1 MAINGMNQQISQLE
15 NILIE
20 IYKKI
25 WYNNIMNRDKEKEF
39 LCNYN
44 RIMREKRTGMEWKKA
59 VSDTSSQHKMFIW
72 RGFAMLEYIRH
83 MIEEG
88 KLGNEIIDVIYNY
101 EDWLLDEVDD

>member
-1 MAINGMNQQISQLE
+1 M
-15 NILIE
+15 IE

-25 WYNNIMNRDKEKEF
+25 WYNNIMNEKEKNF
-39 LCNYN
+39 LINYN
-44 RIMREKRTGMEWKKA
+44 RIMREKRTGMEWKEA
-59 VSDTSSQHKMFIW
+59 VSNTPSQKRMFIW

-83 MIEEG
+83 MIENG